1 MCANSGNAGLVIG
14 KSWSG
19 AAVDADLQ
27 ASIDLSWDDRR
38 LQLAV
43 EAPFWSD
50 PPPSGPPEST
60 EGLWNFEV
68 VELFLAADD
77 DATRYLEIELGP
89 WGHYLVLLFA
99 GVRRRIAE
107 GIALDFC
114 VERKENRWCGN
125 ATLDADHLPGRPWR
139 ANAFAVHGQGE
150 QRRYLAAHPLPGLS
164 PDFHQPAMFPRLAG

>member
-1 MCANSGNAGLVIG
+1 MSEARLLIG

-77 DATRYLEIELGP
+77 DATRYLD
-89 WGHYLVLLFA
+89 FS
-99 GVRRRIAE
+99 AE
-107 GIALDFC
+107 K
-114 VERKENRWCGN
+114 KENRWSGN

-139 ANAFAVHGQGE
+139 ANAFAIHGQGE
-150 QRRYLAAHPLPGLS
+150 RRRYLAAHPLPGLS
-164 PDFHQPAMFPRLAG
+164 PDFHQPAMFPRLAR